1 MARPALR
8 RFSDQSHRTYDLEY
22 KTRGYRLA
30 AREVPIDGGQEFARG
45 FLVKLNAFCGHA
57 GAQRKLGIGLHS
69 RGIALAFPESNAAA
83 RREISSCH
91 RASASGSGE
100 ASRLFKSEAARSAR
114 SSSVRD
120 SACWRSSTERSVID
134 KVYASRAK
142 NPTLDGMCLETRH
155 HPENG
160 NSSLNPLNPFS
171 FSSVPQNNHSLQP

>member
-1 MARPALR
+1 MGMARPTLR
-8 RFSDQSHRTYDLEY
+8 RFSDQSHRTCDLEY
-22 KTRGYRLA
+22 KTRGYRLD

-45 FLVKLNAFCGHA
+45 FLVKLNAFCGCWSA
-57 GAQRKLGIGLHS
+57 EEARDWTSFQ
-69 RGIALAFPESNAAA
+69 GIALAFPESNAAA

-120 SACWRSSTERSVID
+120 SACWRSLTERSVIA

-142 NPTLDGMCLETRH
+142 NPTPDGMCLETRH
-155 HPENG
+155 HRKTAT
-160 NSSLNPLNPFS
+160 PL
-171 FSSVPQNNHSLQP
+171 